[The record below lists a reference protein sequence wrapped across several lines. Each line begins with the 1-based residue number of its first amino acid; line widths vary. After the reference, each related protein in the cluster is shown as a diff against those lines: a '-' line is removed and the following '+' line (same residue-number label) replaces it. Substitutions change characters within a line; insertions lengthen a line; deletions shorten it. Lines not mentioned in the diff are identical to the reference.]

1 MLIREATIH
10 QLIKATQTSGDDSVV
25 QHLRQESLPVDD
37 VLQNL
42 CVELLSLYA
51 TSVNSNGTLG
61 QDPVIHTFPVALAN
75 YTAGQNVFQAFTVA
89 TLSLIKAEMKE
100 AIFANGGYAL
110 FLRYEHDNIDFLLIA
125 MLKLKAGAGI
135 DEETLSLQPM
145 LNIDL
150 KLLHEAARINL
161 TRLANQEQPY
171 LTFIKGK
178 AKKGDITGYFR
189 KALAC
194 VTFTDSKHH
203 TDQLIK
209 AAQAFV
215 EARED
220 LVTPEQKREE
230 RSLMRK
236 RLVECLEANPLQV
249 VLATAAAAIMP
260 SAPDDFLEF
269 LQTGS
274 TAGQYHIDDSFQP
287 HKATYRP
294 LRRISAKIGNSI
306 SVAFDI
312 EDVLA
317 HRVTY
322 DPDRD
327 AIVLQSPPD
336 SLKQAIIENDFA
348 D

>member
-1 MLIREATIH
+1 MQIREATIH
-10 QLIKATQTSGDDSVV
+10 QLIKATETSGDDSVE
-25 QHLRQESLPVDD
+25 QHVRPEPLPVDE
-37 VLQNL
+37 VLRSL
-42 CVELLSLYA
+42 CIDLLALYA
-51 TSVNSNGTLG
+51 TSANSNGTLG
-61 QDPVIHTFPVALAN
+61 QDPVIHTFPVALDS
-75 YTAGQNVFQAFTVA
+75 YTAGRTSFQTFTVA
-89 TLSLIKAEMKE
+89 ALSLIKEEMKE

-135 DEETLSLQPM
+135 DEETLSLQPT

-161 TRLANQEQPY
+161 TRLASGEQPY

-178 AKKGDITGYFR
+178 AKRGDITGYFR

-203 TDQLIK
+203 TGQLIK
-209 AAQAFV
+209 AAHAFV

-220 LVTPEQKREE
+220 LETPEQKNEE

-236 RLVECLEANPLQV
+236 RLVECLEANSQQV

-260 SAPDDFLEF
+260 GAPDDFLAF
-269 LQTGS
+269 LQTGP
-274 TAGQYHIDDSFQP
+274 AADQFHIDDSFQP

-294 LRRISAKIGNSI
+294 LRRISGRIGGSI
-306 SVAFDI
+306 AIAFDVD
-312 EDVLA
+312 DVLA

-322 DPDRD
+322 DPERD
-327 AIVLQSPPD
+327 AIVLKSPPAA
-336 SLKQAIIENDFA
+336 LKQAIIENDTA

>member
-1 MLIREATIH
+1 MQIREATVH
-10 QLIKATQTSGDDSVV
+10 QLIKAAQTIGDENVV
-25 QHLRQESLPVDD
+25 LHVRPEPLPIDD

-61 QDPVIHTFPVALAN
+61 QDPVLHTFPVALTS
-75 YTAGQNVFQAFTVA
+75 YTSGQSGFQAFTVA
-89 TLSLIKAEMKE
+89 SLGLIKEEMKN

-110 FLRYEHDNIDFLLIA
+110 FLRYEHDNIDFILIA

-135 DEETLSLQPM
+135 DEETLSLQPT

-161 TRLANQEQPY
+161 TRLANREQPY

-178 AKKGDITGYFR
+178 AKKGDITSYFR
-189 KALAC
+189 NALAC
-194 VTFTDSKHH
+194 ITFTDSKHH

-220 LVTPEQKREE
+220 LVTPEQKLEE
-230 RSLMRK
+230 RILMRK
-236 RLVECLEANPLQV
+236 RLVECLDANPVQV

-260 SAPDDFLEF
+260 TAPDDFLDF
-269 LQTGS
+269 LQIGP
-274 TAGQYHIDDSFQP
+274 AADQYHIDHSFQP
-287 HKATYRP
+287 HKATYRR
-294 LRRISAKIGNSI
+294 LHRFTAKIGQTI
-306 SVAFDI
+306 SVAFDVD
-312 EDVLA
+312 DVQA
-317 HRVTY
+317 HRISY
-322 DPDRD
+322 DADRN
-327 AIVLQSPPD
+327 AIVLMNPPD
-336 SLKQAIIENDFA
+336 SLKHLIIENGSA